1 MHAISSIHILLIHV
15 SLSVCIWNRLSSY
28 SKLFSFQI
36 SVPSHRHKFL
46 GLDSRVSKPRY
57 WPLPPLEAQWRKV
70 EELKPKKFAVSY
82 AAKLWWTLIVEKG
95 QILRKL
101 APFSSCQRR
110 WSITSLRSLQK
121 QQQQPWISASPVASG
136 YAVVAHQTS
145 LLKRQVGCNHDC
157 FQEWPGK
164 HWPVA

>member
-57 WPLPPLEAQWRKV
+57 WPLPPLETQWRKV
-70 EELKPKKFAVSY
+70 EELKPKEICCF
-82 AAKLWWTLIVEKG
+82 
-95 QILRKL
+95 
-101 APFSSCQRR
+101 
-110 WSITSLRSLQK
+110 LRSQALMNTNSGKGANRQK
-121 QQQQPWISASPVASG
+121 
-136 YAVVAHQTS
+136 TS
-145 LLKRQVGCNHDC
+145 SFLILPKEMEHHLTEIPAKATAAALNLCKSCGLRLCCSCPSDLSS
-157 FQEWPGK
+157 
-164 HWPVA
+164 